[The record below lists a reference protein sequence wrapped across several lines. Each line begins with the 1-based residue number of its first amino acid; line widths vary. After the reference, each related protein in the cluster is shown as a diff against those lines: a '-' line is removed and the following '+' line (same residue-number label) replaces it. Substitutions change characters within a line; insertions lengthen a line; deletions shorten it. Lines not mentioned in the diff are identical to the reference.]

1 MGSFTGYSASVCLV
15 SSLQRVCYC
24 HCVVSSLQRVCV
36 CMFSILSALLLFKVL
51 FVFVLHFYAP
61 VWLPYRK
68 VEHVAVHVSVMH
80 SCRSLYVVTDEGLR
94 LKPTHCHSCLS
105 DNIMSTHHIR
115 LDWAHAIHD

>member
-15 SSLQRVCYC
+15 SSLQRVC
-24 HCVVSSLQRVCV
+24 V
-36 CMFSILSALLLFKVL
+36 CMFSILSALLLVKVL
-51 FVFVLHFYAP
+51 FVFVFVLHCYAP

-68 VEHVAVHVSVMH
+68 VEHVAVNVSVVY

-115 LDWAHAIHD
+115 LNWAHVIHD

>member
-1 MGSFTGYSASVCLV
+1 MEEHGFFYRLLC
-15 SSLQRVCYC
+15 Q
-24 HCVVSSLQRVCV
+24 CVFSKQSPACV
-36 CMFSILSALLLFKVL
+36 LLPLCRKQSPACVFMFSILSALLLVKVL
-51 FVFVLHFYAP
+51 FVFVFVLHCYAP

-68 VEHVAVHVSVMH
+68 VEHVAVNVSVMY

-115 LDWAHAIHD
+115 LN